1 MTLKK
6 LTVAI
11 CMGLVVS
18 ILTSMASFD
27 ASCVE
32 IKENLLRLHIVANS
46 DSEHDQA
53 LKLKVRDKILEIG
66 DSSFSDVDNLII
78 AKEKAEEMLPVFTK
92 CAQEV
97 IANEGYNYNVEVSV
111 GKAFFDTRVYDN
123 FTLPAGEYDALR
135 VVIGEGKGKNWWCVI
150 FPSVCIPSASD
161 KTLDSAL
168 SNNAGEITNNAPK
181 YKMKFKVVEWYET
194 IKNNLFN

>member
-53 LKLKVRDKILEIG
+53 LKLKVRDKMLEIG

-168 SNNAGEITNNAPK
+168 SNSAGEITNNAPK

>member
-6 LTVAI
+6 LSVAI